1 MQERQNIDN
10 DVMSYSSD
18 VFGKIGLWVFNGME
32 ETGWRILASTRG
44 TVSARAMISHSVRNS
59 SDSPL

>member
-1 MQERQNIDN
+1 MQERQNIVI

-32 ETGWRILASTRG
+32 ETG
-44 TVSARAMISHSVRNS
+44 
-59 SDSPL
+59 